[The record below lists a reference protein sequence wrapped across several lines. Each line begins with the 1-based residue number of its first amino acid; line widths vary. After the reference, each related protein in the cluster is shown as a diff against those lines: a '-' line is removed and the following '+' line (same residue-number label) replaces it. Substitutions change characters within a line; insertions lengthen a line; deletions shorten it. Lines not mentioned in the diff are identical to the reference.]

1 MVFDTE
7 SGVDS
12 GGYESARARATGTRN
27 GTGGS

>member
-12 GGYESARARATGTRN
+12 GGYESARALAPTTGKR
-27 GTGGS
+27 TGGS